1 MRSSLIS
8 VLLFAA
14 TTVAAPLDAANKSTS
29 EKTSSSGDSITLADC
44 KPIIM
49 IYARGTWEP
58 GSPPSQV
65 AAPLI
70 KALGS
75 KYPGKVE
82 SQIVQYDGGASG
94 YLTGGS
100 VDGIQKMAQMTKAAV
115 SKCPNSKLLMIG
127 YR

>member
-1 MRSSLIS
+1 MHSHLIS
-8 VLLFAA
+8 ILLFAA
-14 TTVAAPLDAANKSTS
+14 AAIAAPLDAANQF
-29 EKTSSSGDSITLADC
+29 SGPAVAASDNVEAGGPC
-44 KPIIM
+44 KPITM

-70 KALGS
+70 KALEV

-82 SQIVQYDGGASG
+82 ALIVEYDGGASG

-100 VDGIQKMAQMTKAAV
+100 VDGTQKMEKMTKEAASRCPD
-115 SKCPNSKLLMIG
+115 SKILLVG

>member
-1 MRSSLIS
+1 MRSSLVSI
-8 VLLFAA
+8 LLFAA
-14 TTVAAPLDAANKSTS
+14 ITVAAPLDATNKSTS
-29 EKTSSSGDSITLADC
+29 EKTSSSGDSNALEDC

-58 GSPPSQV
+58 GTPPNQV

-70 KALGS
+70 KALES

-82 SQIVQYDGGASG
+82 SQIVQYDGGATG

-100 VDGIQKMAQMTKAAV
+100 TDGIQKMEKMTKAAV